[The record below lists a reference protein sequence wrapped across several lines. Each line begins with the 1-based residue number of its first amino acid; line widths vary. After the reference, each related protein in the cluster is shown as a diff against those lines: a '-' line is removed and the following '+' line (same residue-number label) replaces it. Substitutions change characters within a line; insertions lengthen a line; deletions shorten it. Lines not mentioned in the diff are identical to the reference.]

1 MAASGIALNDAK
13 SPMFDAILRVL
24 RDYAPKGSTLLDIGC
39 SYGGFP
45 LRAQKEGYRV
55 RGMDIVPEAVEY
67 VRSQGIPCDC
77 AKSIGDLN
85 IPQNSQ
91 GIISVLDCNY
101 YWPSQIK
108 ELRAIHSRLSTDG
121 LLVMRVIDTSWAVHM
136 GLWLSRCFPK
146 TGRRLCEKAVY
157 DHRVSVPVH
166 SLLRVVRQEGF
177 DIVYT
182 SQRDALP
189 FRRNSLKIRIVY
201 AIGCIAWR
209 VFGYNLAPG
218 FVFIAR
224 KRSS

>member
-1 MAASGIALNDAK
+1 MAASGIELNDDK
-13 SPMFDAILRVL
+13 SPLFDAILRVL

-39 SYGGFP
+39 SYGGFL
-45 LRAQKEGYRV
+45 LRAQKEGYQV
-55 RGMDIVPEAVEY
+55 RGIDIVPEAVEY
-67 VRSQGIPCDC
+67 VRSQGIACDC
-77 AKSIGDLN
+77 AKSIDDLD
-85 IPQNSQ
+85 IPEKSQ

-108 ELRAIHSRLSTDG
+108 ELRAIHSRLSPDG
-121 LLVMRVIDTSWAVHM
+121 LLVMRLVDTSWAVQM
-136 GLWLSRCFPK
+136 GLWLSRWFPK
-146 TGRRLCEKAVY
+146 AGRSLCEKTVY

-166 SLLRVVRQEGF
+166 SLLRVVRQEGY

-189 FRRNSLKIRIVY
+189 FRHNSLKIRIVY

-209 VFGYNLAPG
+209 IFGYNLAPG
-218 FVFIAR
+218 FVFMAR